1 MSRQQR
7 RFVVRLRDRALL
19 AQWMDHRDITIRQL
33 SKATDVHPS
42 MIGHLHS
49 GHRRS
54 CSSALANRIET
65 ALDCPR
71 GTLFVPKVSPVASD
85 EIPNEVPA

>member
-7 RFVVRLRDRALL
+7 RFVVRLRDRDLL
-19 AQWMDHRDITIRQL
+19 AQWMDHRDVTIRQL
-33 SKATDVHPS
+33 AKATNVHPS

-49 GHRRS
+49 GYRRS
-54 CSSALANRIET
+54 CSSALAKRIEA

-71 GTLFVPKVSPVASD
+71 GTLFVPKVSPVAND
-85 EIPNEVPA
+85 GQQREVSA